1 MTDRRQG
8 GSCCERYGCPFSA
21 WDLRLY
27 LDTHP
32 TDTQAMAIF
41 AQMCAEMNGDC
52 YACRGIAPCSYED
65 GIWHYLDGPWPWEV
79 EGNCR
84 MDGNAC
90 ARGGR

>member
-8 GSCCERYGCPFSA
+8 GSCCERYGRPFSA

-32 TDTQAMAIF
+32 TDAQAI
-41 AQMCAEMNGDC
+41 AQFVQLCESYEGGC
-52 YACRGIAPCSYED
+52 YACRGLHPCDWED
-65 GIWHYLDGPWPWEV
+65 GIWHYLDGPWPWEPQA
-79 EGNCR
+79 NCKT
-84 MDGNAC
+84 NAGDC